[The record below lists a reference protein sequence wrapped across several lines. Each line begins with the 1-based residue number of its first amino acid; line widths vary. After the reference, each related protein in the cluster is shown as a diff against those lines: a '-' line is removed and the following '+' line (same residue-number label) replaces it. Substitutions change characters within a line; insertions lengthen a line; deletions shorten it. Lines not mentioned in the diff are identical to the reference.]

1 MIIFMNVN
9 FINSDCNIV
18 NSGAKNME
26 IDLGMLH
33 DAIKDKHEHATLR
46 FYNWQPKCISLGKN
60 QPFEPFYNDFG
71 IDVVRRPT
79 GGRALLHDKELTYCF
94 VCPQK
99 AGQSV
104 VESYK
109 EISDALILG
118 FKKLGINLDYASHRA
133 ENMRYCMN
141 ISSRADVSYMGKK
154 LIGSA
159 QFRSRG
165 YILQHGSILYDLDFE
180 LVQKIFRQKIDEN
193 SIVTL
198 NEINPNIAQNELTE
212 ALKQGFCEKF
222 MVS

>member
-26 IDLGMLH
+26 IDLNML
-33 DAIKDKHEHATLR
+33 DCAIKEGHEHGTLR
-46 FYNWQPKCISLGKN
+46 FYNWRPKCISLGKN
-60 QPFEPFYNDFG
+60 QPFELFYNDFG

-79 GGRALLHDKELTYCF
+79 GGRALLHDMELTYCF

-133 ENMRYCMN
+133 GNMRYCMN

-165 YILQHGSILYDLDFE
+165 YTLQHGSILYDLDFE
-180 LVQKIFRQKIDEN
+180 LIEKIFKQKPKKD

-198 NEINPNIAQNELTE
+198 NEINPNISQKSLIE
-212 ALKQGFCEKF
+212 ALKEGFCEKF
-222 MVS
+222 QES

>member
-1 MIIFMNVN
+1 MNVN

-26 IDLGMLH
+26 IDLNML
-33 DAIKDKHEHATLR
+33 DCAIKEGHEHGTLR
-46 FYNWQPKCISLGKN
+46 FYNWRPKCISLGKN
-60 QPFEPFYNDFG
+60 QPFELFYNDFG

-79 GGRALLHDKELTYCF
+79 GGRALLHDMELTYCF

-133 ENMRYCMN
+133 GNMRYCMN
-141 ISSRADVSYMGKK
+141 ISCGADVSYMGRKF
-154 LIGSA
+154 IGSA

-165 YILQHGSILYDLDFE
+165 YILQHGSILYDLNFE
-180 LVQKIFRQKIDEN
+180 LIEKIFKQKPKKD

-198 NEINPNIAQNELTE
+198 NEINPNISQKSLIE
-212 ALKQGFCEKF
+212 ALKEGFCEKF
-222 MVS
+222 QES

>member
-26 IDLGMLH
+26 IDLNML
-33 DAIKDKHEHATLR
+33 DCAIKEGHEHGTLR
-46 FYNWQPKCISLGKN
+46 FYNWRPKCISLGKN
-60 QPFEPFYNDFG
+60 QPFELFYNDFG

-79 GGRALLHDKELTYCF
+79 GGRALLHDMELTYCF

-118 FKKLGINLDYASHRA
+118 FKKLGIKLDYASHRA
-133 ENMRYCMN
+133 GNMRYCMN

-180 LVQKIFRQKIDEN
+180 LAQKIFRQEIDKN

-198 NEINPNIAQNELTE
+198 NEINPNIEQNELIE